1 MKQASLISVCLALI
15 ILNACGDT
23 TYITNVYESAEPNSS
38 TTSEQISNSSSSEVT
53 QTLSSSSAAP
63 IEQDKLSSSS
73 AKNSSSNIVSSSS
86 ITSVTTSSTASSSS
100 KQVPSSSSVLRSSS
114 SSKPVLSSSSVVKMS
129 SSSSSILSSS
139 SIPVSSSSSIVRFI
153 DCTTDTLNEYD
164 ECKLYQSA
172 SRENCRD
179 YIETSR
185 TDISRQYDN
194 RNPKKSCDI
203 FKNYLSM
210 VMVGDPLTNAE
221 VCMEIGEVWD
231 DPFWSK
237 IVPSSYAETMD
248 LANEC
253 INYYLILRN
262 TKQPDSN

>member
-100 KQVPSSSSVLRSSS
+100 KQVPSSSSILRSSS
-114 SSKPVLSSSSVVKMS
+114 SSKPVLSSSSDVKM
-129 SSSSSILSSS
+129 SSS

-210 VMVGDPLTNAE
+210 VMVGDPITNAA
-221 VCMEIGEVWD
+221 VCMENVEFGR

-237 IVPSSYAETMD
+237 MVTSSYSYAETID
-248 LANEC
+248 LANDC
-253 INYYLILRN
+253 LNYYLILRN
-262 TKQPDSN
+262 TKQPESL

>member
-1 MKQASLISVCLALI
+1 MKHLPLIIGLLALMV
-15 ILNACGDT
+15 LSACGDT
-23 TYITNVYESAEPNSS
+23 TYVTNVYEGTEATDTVRDTVMYPVYQYDDTVTVDTVPVETEDDEPSS
-38 TTSEQISNSSSSEVT
+38 SEAVESSSSEPSVK
-53 QTLSSSSAAP
+53 SSSSNV
-63 IEQDKLSSSS
+63 IKMVL
-73 AKNSSSNIVSSSS
+73 
-86 ITSVTTSSTASSSS
+86 TTSTT
-100 KQVPSSSSVLRSSS
+100 RSSS
-114 SSKPVLSSSSVVKMS
+114 SSKPVLSSSSDVKMS
-129 SSSSSILSSS
+129 SSSIPSSSSSSIQSSS

-164 ECKLYQSA
+164 ECKLYQSN

-210 VMVGDPLTNAE
+210 VMVGDPITNAA
-221 VCMEIGEVWD
+221 VCMENVEFGR

-237 IVPSSYAETMD
+237 MVTSSYSYADTID
-248 LANEC
+248 LANDC
-253 INYYLILRN
+253 LNYYLILRN
-262 TKQPDSN
+262 TKQPESN